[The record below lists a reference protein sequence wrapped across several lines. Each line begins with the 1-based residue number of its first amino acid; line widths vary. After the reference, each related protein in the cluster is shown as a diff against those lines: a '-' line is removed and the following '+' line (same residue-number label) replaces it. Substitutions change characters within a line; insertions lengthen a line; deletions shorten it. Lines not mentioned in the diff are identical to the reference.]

1 MRGRWRGE
9 SEWGRWSEEKG
20 KHGARSDGQKL
31 GMEEY
36 GGREEDGWR
45 LEKEMDKVR
54 DGGRRDG
61 GRRYGGRRYGGRW
74 GNYEWGNKCMDE
86 RLGGKVVGPMKVWW
100 KNTRYLGQFL
110 NFNTSLSSKKKYWML
125 SYHQG

>member
-1 MRGRWRGE
+1 
-9 SEWGRWSEEKG
+9 
-20 KHGARSDGQKL
+20 
-31 GMEEY
+31 
-36 GGREEDGWR
+36 
-45 LEKEMDKVR
+45 MDKVR
-54 DGGRRDG
+54 D
-61 GRRYGGRRYGGRW
+61 GGRRYGGRW

-100 KNTRYLGQFL
+100 KNTRYVGQFL